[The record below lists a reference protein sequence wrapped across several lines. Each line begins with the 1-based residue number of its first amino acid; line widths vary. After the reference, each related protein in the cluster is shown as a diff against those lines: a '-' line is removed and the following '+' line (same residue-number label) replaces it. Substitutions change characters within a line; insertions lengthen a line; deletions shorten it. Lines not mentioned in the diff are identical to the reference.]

1 VVSAF
6 TMVASLNATEA
17 RLRFFSVFVI
27 LGGCGCRV
35 VRFAIVLRCSA
46 EGVDQKI
53 LAAQTSGT

>member
-1 VVSAF
+1 MVSAF

-17 RLRFFSVFVI
+17 RLRFFSVFGI
-27 LGGCGCRV
+27 LGGCRV

-46 EGVDQKI
+46 EGVNQKI